1 MPDSQVSEVSVAG
14 SNNKELKGVVSGV
27 RRSNKGVIGSGE
39 GGYGE

>member
-14 SNNKELKGVVSGV
+14 SNKRELQGVVSGV
-27 RRSNKGVIGSGE
+27 RRSNGGVIGSSK